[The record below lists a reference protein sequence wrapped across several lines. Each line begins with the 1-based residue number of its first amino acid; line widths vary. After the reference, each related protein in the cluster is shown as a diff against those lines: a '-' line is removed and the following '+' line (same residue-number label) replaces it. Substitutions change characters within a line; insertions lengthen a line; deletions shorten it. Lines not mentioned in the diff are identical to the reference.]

1 MHKLKEL
8 RDELI
13 DEAESYVGAIKDG
26 HDDKDALCVK
36 CLASA
41 ADHIDAILERHG
53 MLDDGEEEKRSGRR
67 GGMGDRR
74 SYGMTYGMNDTGLE
88 YGNDAGDRVERGRAD
103 ATSGNDKRAMRELK
117 RIAQDVDNPQLRNAI
132 MAASRMAEPM

>member
-1 MHKLKEL
+1 MHKLKDI
-8 RDELI
+8 RDEMI
-13 DEAESYVGAIKDG
+13 EEIETYKGSIKDG
-26 HDDKDALCVK
+26 DEKDAMCVK

-53 MLDDGEEEKRSGRR
+53 MLEEDGEGEKRSGRR
-67 GGMGDRR
+67 GGMSGRR
-74 SYGMTYGMNDTGLE
+74 SYGMDDTGLE
-88 YGNDAGDRVERGRAD
+88 YGNYAGDRVERGRAD

-132 MAASRMAEPM
+132 MEASRMAEHM

>member
-26 HDDKDALCVK
+26 HDEKDAMCVK

-67 GGMGDRR
+67 GGMGGRR
-74 SYGMTYGMNDTGLE
+74 SYGMNDTGLE

-132 MAASRMAEPM
+132 MEASRMAEHM

>member
-1 MHKLKEL
+1 MHNLKDI
-8 RDELI
+8 RDEMI
-13 DEAESYVGAIKDG
+13 EEIETYKGSIKDG
-26 HDDKDALCVK
+26 DEKDAMCVK

-53 MLDDGEEEKRSGRR
+53 MLEDDGEEEKRSGRR
-67 GGMGDRR
+67 GGMSGRR
-74 SYGMTYGMNDTGLE
+74 SYEIDDTGLE
-88 YGNDAGDRVERGRAD
+88 YGNYAGDRVERGRAD

-132 MAASRMAEPM
+132 MEASRMAEHM

>member
-1 MHKLKEL
+1 MHKLKDI
-8 RDELI
+8 RDEMI
-13 DEAESYVGAIKDG
+13 EEIETYKGSIKDG
-26 HDDKDALCVK
+26 NDKDAMCVK

-53 MLDDGEEEKRSGRR
+53 MLEEDGEEEKRSGRR
-67 GGMGDRR
+67 GGMSGRR
-74 SYGMTYGMNDTGLE
+74 SYGIDDTGLE
-88 YGNDAGDRVERGRAD
+88 YGNYAGDRVERGRAD

-132 MAASRMAEPM
+132 MEASRMAEHM

>member
-1 MHKLKEL
+1 MHKLKDI
-8 RDELI
+8 RDEMI
-13 DEAESYVGAIKDG
+13 EEIETYKGSIKDG
-26 HDDKDALCVK
+26 NDKDAMCVK

-53 MLDDGEEEKRSGRR
+53 MLEDDGEEEKRSGRR
-67 GGMGDRR
+67 GGMSGRR
-74 SYGMTYGMNDTGLE
+74 SYGMDDTGLD
-88 YGNDAGDRVERGRAD
+88 YGNNAGDRVERGRAD

-132 MAASRMAEPM
+132 MEASRMAEHM

>member
-1 MHKLKEL
+1 MHKLKDI
-8 RDELI
+8 RDEMI
-13 DEAESYVGAIKDG
+13 EEIETYKGSIKDG
-26 HDDKDALCVK
+26 NEKDAMCVK

-53 MLDDGEEEKRSGRR
+53 MLEDDGEEEKRSGRR
-67 GGMGDRR
+67 GGMSGRR
-74 SYGMTYGMNDTGLE
+74 SYGIDDTGLE
-88 YGNDAGDRVERGRAD
+88 YGNYAGDRVERGRAD

-132 MAASRMAEPM
+132 MEASRMAEQHM

>member
-1 MHKLKEL
+1 MHNLKDI
-8 RDELI
+8 RDEMI
-13 DEAESYVGAIKDG
+13 EEIETYKGSIKDG
-26 HDDKDALCVK
+26 NEKDAMCVK

-53 MLDDGEEEKRSGRR
+53 MLEDDGEEEKRSGRR
-67 GGMGDRR
+67 GGMSGRR
-74 SYGMTYGMNDTGLE
+74 SYGIDDTGLE
-88 YGNDAGDRVERGRAD
+88 YGNYAGDRVERGRAD

-132 MAASRMAEPM
+132 MEASRMAEHM

>member
-1 MHKLKEL
+1 MHKLKDI
-8 RDELI
+8 RDEMI
-13 DEAESYVGAIKDG
+13 EEIETYKGNIKDG
-26 HDDKDALCVK
+26 DEKDAMCVK

-53 MLDDGEEEKRSGRR
+53 MLEDDGDEEKRSGRR
-67 GGMGDRR
+67 GGMSGRR
-74 SYGMTYGMNDTGLE
+74 SYGIDDTGLE
-88 YGNDAGDRVERGRAD
+88 NGNYAGDRVERGRAD

-132 MAASRMAEPM
+132 MEASRMAEHM

>member
-1 MHKLKEL
+1 MHKLKDI
-8 RDELI
+8 RDEMI
-13 DEAESYVGAIKDG
+13 EEIETYKGSIKDG
-26 HDDKDALCVK
+26 DEKDAMCVK

-53 MLDDGEEEKRSGRR
+53 MLEDDGEEEKRSGRR
-67 GGMGDRR
+67 GGMSGRR
-74 SYGMTYGMNDTGLE
+74 SYGIDDTGLE

-117 RIAQDVDNPQLRNAI
+117 RIAQDVDNPQLKNAI
-132 MAASRMAEPM
+132 MEASRMAEHM